1 LYFKIDLKQLKTF
14 KIKKIL
20 HILFIQFSIN
30 NKEKI
35 IPMKKKLEV
44 LERLEL
50 NPEIL
55 NKIQTI
61 GELRKY
67 IDSDVFDLTKY
78 LDDNNI
84 KKYED

>member
-1 LYFKIDLKQLKTF
+1 ME
-14 KIKKIL
+14 
-20 HILFIQFSIN
+20 
-30 NKEKI
+30 KE
-35 IPMKKKLEV
+35 LDT
-44 LERLEL
+44 LERLDL

-61 GELRKY
+61 EELRKY
-67 IDSDVFDLTKY
+67 IDGDVFDLTKF

>member
-1 LYFKIDLKQLKTF
+1 
-14 KIKKIL
+14 
-20 HILFIQFSIN
+20 
-30 NKEKI
+30 
-35 IPMKKKLEV
+35 MKKKLEV